1 MKNVFALVLGILL
14 TVSMALYGSTGMAKF
29 GPNAVYSMEICADG
43 VAKTVS
49 FDANGKPV
57 KQTQTCPECLTCCQ
71 TLGAL
76 TSGMWPLVPSLN
88 RLDMDAVNP
97 VAPNPI
103 ENKRNLYPA
112 PRGPPVV
119 QFSMPRLITFLWSAG
134 GRMLRSD
141 GRPIRKDA
149 TA

>member
-1 MKNVFALVLGILL
+1 MKNVFALVLGLLL
-14 TVSMALYGSTGMAKF
+14 TVSVALYGTTGTAKVGSNVVF
-29 GPNAVYSMEICADG
+29 AMEICADG

-49 FDANGKPV
+49 FDANGNPV
-57 KQTQTCPECLTCCQ
+57 EQTRTCPECLSCCQ
-71 TLGAL
+71 TSGAL
-76 TSGMWPLVPSLN
+76 TYEIWSLVSSLN
-88 RLDMDAVNP
+88 RLEMETLNP

-112 PRGPPVV
+112 PRGPPVM
-119 QFSMPRLITFLWSAG
+119 QFPMPRLTTCDGSDNS
-134 GRMLRSD
+134 RMMRSD